1 MAAPP
6 PGEHG
11 PDRPKGLTDDRHDGA
26 RHDYKGRA
34 PYRGHDPLLYGR
46 HDHRR
51 QPGPWRRPPGAPL
64 RILRWAAAAVLLS
77 VPWFMMQVSDAW
89 DWRPESFVLFG
100 TMLASA
106 LGAYELAVRMSGS
119 WTYRAGAALAIATGF
134 VLVWMNLAVGIIG
147 PKDNPANLMYVGA
160 LLVGAVGAAMARLE
174 LRGMALASFATALA
188 LLLVAALA
196 ASFWWNE
203 SPGRIGLL
211 ILNGTFTAMYLAA
224 AWLFRKAAWS

>member
-1 MAAPP
+1 MTGMTAPVMTTRAGRLTGVTILSYTGVMTIAGN
-6 PGEHG
+6 PGRGVARRE
-11 PDRPKGLTDDRHDGA
+11 RH
-26 RHDYKGRA
+26 
-34 PYRGHDPLLYGR
+34 
-46 HDHRR
+46 
-51 QPGPWRRPPGAPL
+51 WRM
-64 RILRWAAAAVLLS
+64 LRWAAAAALLS

-89 DWRPESFVLFG
+89 DWRPESFVLLG

-106 LGAYELAVRMSGS
+106 LGAYELAVRMSGRGS

-147 PKDNPANLMYVGA
+147 PEDNPANLMYGGA

-174 LRGMALASFATALA
+174 PRGMALASFATALA

-211 ILNGTFTAMYLAA
+211 FLNGTFAAMYLAA

>member
-1 MAAPP
+1 MTGMTAPVMTTRAGRLTGVTILSYTGVMTIAGN
-6 PGEHG
+6 PGRGVARRE
-11 PDRPKGLTDDRHDGA
+11 RH
-26 RHDYKGRA
+26 
-34 PYRGHDPLLYGR
+34 
-46 HDHRR
+46 
-51 QPGPWRRPPGAPL
+51 WRM
-64 RILRWAAAAVLLS
+64 LRWAAAAVLLS

-89 DWRPESFVLFG
+89 DWRPESFVLLG

-147 PKDNPANLMYVGA
+147 PEDNPANLMYGGA
-160 LLVGAVGAAMARLE
+160 LMVGAVGAAMARLE
-174 LRGMALASFATALA
+174 PRGMALASFATALA

-211 ILNGTFTAMYLAA
+211 FLNGTFAAMYLAA